1 MFMTF
6 FRRTV
11 FTLAACLAVLGICG
25 GGGGAGA
32 VAGTTLPAGGQAS
45 PPASTPTG
53 RLWHYDKNLVGRE
66 GSATSDI
73 QTGAYRGLSGYRFP
87 VPTADGSRFLENQYD
102 SSDDTTAIWVR
113 RSADGRAVD
122 HFVVDGA
129 IREIEFSPADSNL
142 IRIHWGK
149 DALSYSTYAVFNLA
163 ARRVIWADDDRT
175 RTHNIAWL
183 PDGRLLAISR
193 AGVLSAISPAQVNQ
207 RSVLGSLSLPPGKL
221 PFDLAVSPNGR
232 QILVD
237 LADVDG
243 DGRAL
248 RHDYWLG
255 SLDGSDLR
263 PFTDTGGRVSNP
275 IFSPDGQF
283 VAFNFGFGAS
293 DLVSACELRYAPIS
307 ARKVSRVS
315 PDAKS
320 FKGLKDAN
328 GKLSPYALGCELMAW
343 LP

>member
-1 MFMTF
+1 METMN
-6 FRRTV
+6 RSAV
-11 FTLAACLAVLGICG
+11 QVVLALLLAACG
-25 GGGGAGA
+25 GSGDAG
-32 VAGTTLPAGGQAS
+32 PAAA
-45 PPASTPTG
+45 PNTPTPPSATPSAAAPVG
-53 RLWHYDKNLVGRE
+53 KLWHYDKNLVGRE

-87 VPTADGSRFLENQYD
+87 VPTRDGSRFLENQYE
-102 SSDDTTAIWVR
+102 SSDDTTEIWLR
-113 RSADGRAVD
+113 RTADGSALD

-149 DALSYSTYAVFNLA
+149 DALSYSTYAIFNLA
-163 ARRVIWADDDRT
+163 ARRVVWADNDRART
-175 RTHNIAWL
+175 RNIAWL
-183 PDGRLLAISR
+183 PDGRLLAISS
-193 AGVLSAISPAQVNQ
+193 AGVLSAISPAQVSQ

-221 PFDLAVSPNGR
+221 PFDLAVSPNGT

-237 LADVDG
+237 LADVDA

-255 SLDGSDLR
+255 SLDGSNLR
-263 PFTDTGGRVSNP
+263 PFTETGGRVSNP
-275 IFSPDGQF
+275 TFSPDGQF
-283 VAFNFGFGAS
+283 VAFNFGIGTS

-315 PDAKS
+315 PDAKA

-328 GKLSPYALGCELMAW
+328 GKVSPFALGCELMAW